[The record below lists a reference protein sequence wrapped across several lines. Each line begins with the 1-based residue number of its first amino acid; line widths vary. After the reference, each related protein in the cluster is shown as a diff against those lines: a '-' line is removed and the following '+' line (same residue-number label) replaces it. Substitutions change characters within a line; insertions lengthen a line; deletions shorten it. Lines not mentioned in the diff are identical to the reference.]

1 MVSRRVCQC
10 APCAQYRSHGWIK
23 CCCQWSALLKPENG
37 GMARDERALSALG
50 NEASLHCALL
60 DASGVPFAAAVD

>member
-1 MVSRRVCQC
+1 MCPMCPVSVSRMDQVLLPVEPTVKTRKW
-10 APCAQYRSHGWIK
+10 RHG
-23 CCCQWSALLKPENG
+23 
-37 GMARDERALSALG
+37 MRDERALSALG